1 MSYLSEEIQNKWKP
15 ILEHEDLV
23 PIKDVHKRAVTA
35 QLLENTEAATR
46 EARASMHGSFLGE
59 ASPVNSMGTSS
70 AGTGNVDTFD
80 PVLISLVRRAMPNLI
95 AYDVCGVQPMTGP
108 TGLIFAMRA
117 RYTAQDGTESF
128 YNEANTGF
136 SSRGGSNTAAT
147 DAGYASATAAGGAA
161 SNITN
166 SAIGT
171 ANNAGGGTYNFAG
184 GLATTVAE
192 GLGSSNTTLF
202 PEMAFSIEKV
212 SVTAKSRALKA
223 EYSLELA
230 QDLKAIHG
238 LDAETELSNIL
249 SSEILA
255 EINREVIRTLIVT
268 AVRGASEGTTTQGI
282 FDLDTDSN
290 GRWSVEKFKG
300 LMFQVE
306 REANAIAKATRRGK
320 GNIIICSSD
329 VASALQMAGVLD
341 YAPALNSNNLQVD
354 DTGNTF
360 AGVLNGRLR
369 VYIDPYAG
377 SNYMVVGYKGASAF
391 DAGLF
396 YCPYVPLQMVRAVDP
411 NTFQPKIGFKT
422 RYGMVANPFAEGTT
436 AGVGAITQDS
446 NVYYRRLLVSN
457 LM

>member
-15 ILEHEDLV
+15 ILEHEELA

-59 ASPVNSMGTSS
+59 ASPINSMGTSS

-117 RYTAQDGTESF
+117 RYANQEGTETF
-128 YNEANTGF
+128 YNEVNTGF

-147 DAGYASATAAGGAA
+147 DAGYASATVAGGAVG
-161 SNITN
+161 NVTN
-166 SAIGT
+166 PAIGT

-238 LDAETELSNIL
+238 LDAETELANIL
-249 SSEILA
+249 QGEILA
-255 EINREVIRTLIVT
+255 EINREVIRTINYSATAGAQENVT
-268 AVRGASEGTTTQGI
+268 TAGT
-282 FDLDTDSN
+282 FNLDTDSN
-290 GRWSVEKFKG
+290 GRWMVEKFKG
-300 LMFQVE
+300 LLFQIE
-306 REANAIAKATRRGK
+306 RDANQIAKATRRGK
-320 GNIIICSSD
+320 ANIMICSSD

-341 YAPALNSNNLQVD
+341 YTPAMAVNLQVFLIHAESSD
-354 DTGNTF
+354 K
-360 AGVLNGRLR
+360 L
-369 VYIDPYAG
+369 VYRG
-377 SNYMVVGYKGASAF
+377 
-391 DAGLF
+391 
-396 YCPYVPLQMVRAVDP
+396 
-411 NTFQPKIGFKT
+411 
-422 RYGMVANPFAEGTT
+422 
-436 AGVGAITQDS
+436 
-446 NVYYRRLLVSN
+446 
-457 LM
+457 